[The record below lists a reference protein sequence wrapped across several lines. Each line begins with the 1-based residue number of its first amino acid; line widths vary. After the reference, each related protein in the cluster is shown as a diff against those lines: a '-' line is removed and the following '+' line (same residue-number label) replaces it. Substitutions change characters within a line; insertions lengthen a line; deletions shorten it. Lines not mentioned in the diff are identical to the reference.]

1 MTACPPADD
10 LRRLLSGRLPVPAYS
25 AIEIHIEGCA
35 HCQQTLEELTGE
47 GDDSTLTMAPP
58 EPWPDSAVARR
69 LHELPPPQVPP
80 TPPPEGFT
88 ALRRSAAPVSLLLR
102 RLRVMHATSVLVV
115 GYMLA
120 VCALGLYEPMGP
132 AWTLAAEGTFDT
144 AGQILLA
151 VIVVLLTAS
160 AGLMAIRGRRLS
172 EAALRWLDLAGF
184 LGMGV
189 LLSYWQFR
197 LLTVAPPGGFDSPGF
212 EGAWQFYAITNTM
225 LMWVVVLT
233 AEGLFIPQSP
243 RRCAA
248 LMAAAIATSAAV
260 SVAAALVSPAAAR
273 VVPGLLL
280 EVTITLSC
288 TAVLCIS
295 AAVRVR
301 ALERTAHSAVGPY
314 TLRERLGTGGM
325 GEVWLAEHRLL
336 KRPCAVKL
344 VRAERA
350 GDPAALRRFEREVQA
365 TSRLRHPN
373 IVEIYDYGL
382 DDDGAFF
389 YVMEH
394 LPGLSLDRLVG
405 RHGPLPASRAIH
417 LLRQLCAALREAH
430 AAGLVH
436 RDLKPGNVFVC
447 DRGPPDCVKL
457 LDFGLVRSV
466 GESDAFSTLT
476 GEGQWSGTPAYM
488 APEQISKGVVD
499 GRTDLYALGAVAY
512 FMLTGR
518 ELFPRDN
525 VLLTLT
531 AHLREPPEPP
541 SAARPGLPADLEAV
555 VLRCL
560 SKAPGD
566 RYGSA
571 LDLDRALARCVEP
584 GQWTEDEAASW
595 WREPGITWSGKGTYH
610 R

>member
-1 MTACPPADD
+1 MT
-10 LRRLLSGRLPVPAYS
+10 V
-25 AIEIHIEGCA
+25 
-35 HCQQTLEELTGE
+35 
-47 GDDSTLTMAPP
+47 
-58 EPWPDSAVARR
+58 
-69 LHELPPPQVPP
+69 
-80 TPPPEGFT
+80 
-88 ALRRSAAPVSLLLR
+88 
-102 RLRVMHATSVLVV
+102 
-115 GYMLA
+115 
-120 VCALGLYEPMGP
+120 
-132 AWTLAAEGTFDT
+132 
-144 AGQILLA
+144 
-151 VIVVLLTAS
+151 
-160 AGLMAIRGRRLS
+160 RGRRLS
-172 EAALRWLDLAGF
+172 EVSLRRLDLAGF
-184 LGMGV
+184 LVMGL

-197 LLTVAPPGGFDSPGF
+197 LLTVAPAGGFDSPGF
-212 EGAWQFYAITNTM
+212 ESAWQFYAITYTL

-260 SVAAALVSPAAAR
+260 SVAAAWVSPAAAR

-280 EVTITLSC
+280 EVIFTLSG
-288 TAVLCIS
+288 TAVFCIS

-301 ALERTAHSAVGPY
+301 ALERTANSAVGSY
-314 TLRERLGTGGM
+314 TLREKLGAGGM

-350 GDPAALRRFEREVQA
+350 GDPAVLRRFEREVQA

-394 LPGLSLDRLVG
+394 LPGLSLDRLVN
-405 RHGPLPASRAIH
+405 RHGPLPAPRAIH

-436 RDLKPGNVFVC
+436 RDLKPGNVVVC
-447 DRGPPDCVKL
+447 DRGPPDCIKL

-476 GEGQWSGTPAYM
+476 GEGHWSGTPAYM
-488 APEQISKGVVD
+488 APEQIGKGVVD

-531 AHLREPPEPP
+531 AHLRELPEPP
-541 SAARPGLPADLEAV
+541 SALRPELPADLETV

-560 SKAPGD
+560 SKAPTD

-571 LDLDRALARCVEP
+571 AELDRALAHCTDST
-584 GQWTEDEAASW
+584 GWTEDEAASW
-595 WREPGITWSGKGTYH
+595 WREPGMTWSGTGV
-610 R
+610 RNG